1 METNLEVIKYNSY
14 DIYVFLEI
22 IREMKDAKYIIDQ
35 PILQLKYGGLTQT
48 IDVVKLFFV
57 MKFVMEI

>member
-1 METNLEVIKYNSY
+1 MEKVKYRS
-14 DIYVFLEI
+14 
-22 IREMKDAKYIIDQ
+22 DQ
-35 PILQLKYGGLTQT
+35 LILQLKYGGLTQT